1 MKKILII
8 AAILFTLSASAQK
21 KDSVEKQYEI
31 KLNESQIQMFY
42 KTLEVSKQAIQQS
55 TIPMNTG
62 LETIKDVDSLQAV
75 IRKVYIDKNKK

>member
-1 MKKILII
+1 MKKIITVI
-8 AAILFTLSASAQK
+8 AVLFSFSTIAQK
-21 KDSVEKQYEI
+21 KDSVEKVYEV

-62 LETIKDVDSLQAV
+62 LETIKEVDSLQAV

>member
-1 MKKILII
+1 MKKNLII

-21 KDSVEKQYEI
+21 KDSTYDI

-55 TIPMNTG
+55 TILMNTG
-62 LETIKDVDSLQAV
+62 IETIKEVDSLQAV